1 MAVYELWSLKES
13 SVNDAGKYNNYV
25 IMDNSHTKSTYF
37 NESIQACVHDLMSGG
52 RLYCAPKKH
61 HLEELKE
68 LLLSFDTIEEL
79 KEAYPEEFI

>member
-1 MAVYELWSLKES
+1 MWSLKES

-25 IMDNSHTKSTYF
+25 IMDNSHTISTYF
-37 NESIQACVHDLMSGG
+37 NESIQACVHDIQTRG
-52 RLYCAPKKH
+52 RLYCEPKKH
-61 HLEELKE
+61 HLGELKE